1 MSKPRPILLG
11 REGTGVD
18 NHWFNGLLYP
28 EWSAREV
35 RPRWARLDTGTLG
48 LPGPEDLAAI
58 FNAAYFANDQKKCSP
73 FRVSTTMKCAPTDS
87 GPALCRLLANSGG

>member
-18 NHWFNGLLYP
+18 NHWSNCLLYP
-28 EWSAREV
+28 EWSAGEV

-48 LPGPEDLAAI
+48 LPGPENLAAI
-58 FNAAYFANDQKKCSP
+58 FKATYFANDQKKCSP
-73 FRVSTTMKCAPTDS
+73 LRVSTTLKCAPTDS
-87 GPALCRLLANSGG
+87 GPGLYRLLANSRG